1 MEQRYEYRVVQLRE
15 GLVGG
20 KVSGGK
26 LEEILN
32 EHAADG
38 WQLRA
43 VTAVEVKGRVGPGGV
58 EGVLVTF
65 ERPVS

>member
-20 KVSGGK
+20 KLSGGK

-32 EHAADG
+32 EHA
-38 WQLRA
+38 
-43 VTAVEVKGRVGPGGV
+43 
-58 EGVLVTF
+58 F
-65 ERPVS
+65 ERARRLTALT